1 MDAAKA
7 ACDAAENLEKKFFDT
22 HGVEHAKDKA
32 KMVAEAITAAV
43 ALVDPLIGAGSSDP
57 TFLFMKGK
65 TLNIPQSYSKEAE
78 TLLSK
83 CVKLDPAMVDGWN
96 ELGTC
101 VWKKGDLAQAKTCF
115 KTAIKVRE
123 NKDSLQHL
131 SMLLRSLPGSD
142 LEKANNINESLDLA
156 KQATKFEVADGHSWF
171 VLGNA
176 YLALFFSQMESADHI
191 KKAMV
196 AYRQAETDKAEA
208 TNNPDL
214 HHNSAT
220 VHEYQEDYD
229 RAVEGFQLSAV
240 LDPDW
245 PTPKAA
251 VEKIRT
257 RCVEICDSIEN
268 KGKMKQKRLAG
279 IVGVLNELGKQVD
292 SAATVPVSDLKEGV
306 NDLKATRIT
315 ITKVFPV
322 GQPQTYLGV
331 DGDGTWVAVT
341 VYNMVPDAIAMED
354 TIIIPEPFYRNVT
367 VNKMPMDGSSGK
379 FEYPSIRVDNPVTL
393 FVNGPALGEDKLAKS
408 TLGIQ
413 SQTIEGAGADE

>member
-7 ACDAAENLEKKFFDT
+7 AVESAETLEKSFFSAN
-22 HGVEHAKDKA
+22 GVEKAKDKG
-32 KMVAEAITAAV
+32 KMVQEAITAAV
-43 ALVDPLIGAGSSDP
+43 GLLDPLIGAGSSDP
-57 TFLFMKGK
+57 ALLFLKGK
-65 TLNIPQSYSKEAE
+65 VLNIPQAYSKDAEA
-78 TLLSK
+78 LLSK
-83 CVKLDPAMVDGWN
+83 CVKLDPAMVDAWN

-101 VWKKGDLAQAKTCF
+101 VWKKGDLVQAKSCF
-115 KTAIKVRE
+115 KGALDVAA
-123 NKDSLQHL
+123 NKDSMQHL

-176 YLALFFSQMESADHI
+176 YLALFFSQMESTDHI

-196 AYRQAETDKAEA
+196 AYKQAETDKNEA

-229 RAVEGFQLSAV
+229 RAVEGFQLSSV

-251 VEKIRT
+251 VEKIRS
-257 RCVEICDSIEN
+257 RCAEICDLIEN
-268 KGKMKQKRLAG
+268 KGRLKPKRLAG
-279 IVGVLNELGKQVD
+279 IVAVLAEQAKQTD
-292 SAATVPVSDLKEGV
+292 SAATVFIDDLKEGV

-322 GQPQTYLGV
+322 GQPQAYLGV
-331 DGDGTWVAVT
+331 DGNGKWTAIT
-341 VYNMVPDAIAMED
+341 VYNMVPDAIQMED
-354 TIIIPEPFYRNVT
+354 TIIIPEPFFRNVT
-367 VNKMPMDGSSGK
+367 VKHCGD
-379 FEYPSIRVDNPVTL
+379 FAFPSIRVDNPVTL
-393 FVNGPALGEDKLAKS
+393 FVNGAALGEDKLAKS
-408 TLGIQ
+408 TLGIV
-413 SQTIEGAGADE
+413 SQTEGAGADE

>member
-7 ACDAAENLEKKFFDT
+7 ACVVADRMENKFFDD
-22 HGVEHAKDKA
+22 HGVEEAKDKA
-32 KMVAEAITAAV
+32 KMVDESIKAAV
-43 ALVDPLIGAGSSDP
+43 ALLDPLIGAGSSDP
-57 TFLFMKGK
+57 ALLFMKGK
-65 TLNIPQSYSKEAE
+65 VLNTPQSYNKEAE
-78 TLLSK
+78 ALLSK
-83 CVKLDPAMVDGWN
+83 SVKLDPAMVDGWN

-115 KTAIKVRE
+115 KTAIEVRE

-142 LEKANNINESLDLA
+142 LEKANNINESLDVA
-156 KQATKFEVADGHSWF
+156 KQATKHEVADGHSWF

-176 YLALFFSQMESADHI
+176 YLALFFSQMESADHM

-196 AYRQAETDKAEA
+196 AYKQAETDKAEA

-229 RAVEGFQLSAV
+229 RAVEGFQLSAL

-251 VEKIRT
+251 VEKIRS
-257 RCVEICDSIEN
+257 RCAEICDSIEN
-268 KGKMKQKRLAG
+268 KGKMKPKRLAG
-279 IVGVLNELGKQVD
+279 IVAVLKELGTQTD
-292 SAATVPVSDLKEGV
+292 SAATVPISQLKQGM
-306 NDLKATRIT
+306 NDMKATRIT

-322 GQPQTYLGV
+322 GQPQSYLGV
-331 DGDGTWVAVT
+331 DGEGKWTAIT

-354 TIIIPEPFYRNVT
+354 TVIIPEPFFRDVAVT
-367 VNKMPMDGSSGK
+367 HCGK
-379 FEYPSIRVDNPVTL
+379 FDFPSIRVDNPVTL
-393 FVNGPALGEDKLAKS
+393 FVNGAALGEEKLAKS

-413 SQTIEGAGADE
+413 SQTIEGGGADE